1 LTKSGQVRP
10 PEATPT
16 NLLTASGIQPEIE
29 QVSNQLDNLIESING
44 LIGKTQPL
52 LDQPAPRVDRSE
64 NLSLPISLAS
74 AREELTGENLDSG
87 YETSENLTGPYTAQ
101 NLSRMEYGLVQLM
114 QAVRRLGRDIRSA
127 L

>member
-1 LTKSGQVRP
+1 MRP

-16 NLLTASGIQPEIE
+16 NVLAASGIKPEIE

-44 LIGKTQPL
+44 LIEKTQPL
-52 LDQPAPRVDRSE
+52 LDQPAPRVERSE
-64 NLSLPISLAS
+64 NLSSPISLAS
-74 AREELTGENLDSG
+74 AREELTGENLDRG

-114 QAVRRLGRDIRSA
+114 QAVRRLGRDVRSA